1 MKVAQSC
8 LILWNP
14 MDRSPPGSS
23 VHGKNTGV
31 GCHAILQGVFLT
43 PGSNP
48 GLPHCRQFLYR
59 LSHQESPRILEW
71 VAYPFSKGSSQ
82 PRNRT
87 GVSCIAGRFFT
98 NWAIREVLLA
108 CSLRVIIHFRTLS
121 FDSFWYIKWNRN
133 ISWNRDR
140 CPVLLTGS
148 RLLNLFGSILFF
160 LLWVKIIFFNVL
172 N

>member
-1 MKVAQSC
+1 MKNVKEAKVKQKWTRVIRYLAYFAQSC
-8 LILWNP
+8 PTLCDP
-14 MDRSPPGSS
+14 MDYK
-23 VHGKNTGV
+23 VHG
-31 GCHAILQGVFLT
+31 ILQA
-43 PGSNP
+43 
-48 GLPHCRQFLYR
+48 
-59 LSHQESPRILEW
+59 RILEW
-71 VAYPFSKGSSQ
+71 VAYLFSNGSSQ
-82 PRNRT
+82 PRNWT

>member
-1 MKVAQSC
+1 MKNVKEAKVKQKWTRVIRYLAYFAQSC
-8 LILWNP
+8 PTLCDP
-14 MDRSPPGSS
+14 MDYK
-23 VHGKNTGV
+23 VHG
-31 GCHAILQGVFLT
+31 ILQAW
-43 PGSNP
+43 
-48 GLPHCRQFLYR
+48 
-59 LSHQESPRILEW
+59 ILEW
-71 VAYPFSKGSSQ
+71 VAFPFSRGSSQ
-82 PRNRT
+82 PRDRSQ
-87 GVSCIAGRFFT
+87 VSCIAGRFFT